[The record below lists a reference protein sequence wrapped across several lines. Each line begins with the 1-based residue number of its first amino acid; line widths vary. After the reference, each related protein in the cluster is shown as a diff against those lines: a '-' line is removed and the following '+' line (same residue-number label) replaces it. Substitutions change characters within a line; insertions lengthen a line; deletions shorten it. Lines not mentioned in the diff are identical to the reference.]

1 MGWCVAHRP
10 YVHRLVRYGVLADRD
25 THIMY
30 HAITQAI
37 QCCVVKVT
45 TPFTGRLATLLVASL
60 VGVGD
65 GRYESH
71 LAISPDK
78 EHTQKRKVPY
88 VRNNNDRQHR

>member
-1 MGWCVAHRP
+1 
-10 YVHRLVRYGVLADRD
+10 
-25 THIMY
+25 MY

-78 EHTQKRKVPY
+78 EHTQKKKEANPLSVPSHKISQP
-88 VRNNNDRQHR
+88 RLCFESSSQNKQGLS